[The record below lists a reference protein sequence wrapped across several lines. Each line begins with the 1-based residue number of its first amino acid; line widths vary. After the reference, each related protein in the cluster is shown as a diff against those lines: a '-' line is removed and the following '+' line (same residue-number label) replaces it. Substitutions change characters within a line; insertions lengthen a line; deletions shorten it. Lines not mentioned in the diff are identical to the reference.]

1 MDVYREQLL
10 DHYRSP
16 RNYGLQAKAS
26 AQASSFNP
34 LCGDRVTVQL
44 DIANDSIIAM
54 RFDGYGCAISMAAAS
69 LLSEYVV
76 NRPPGKIMELD
87 ATLVQTLLGTTLSPV
102 RLKCAL
108 LPLKTIHQALI
119 TNKTHGNAA

>member
-1 MDVYREQLL
+1 MDLYREQLL

-16 RNYGLQAKAS
+16 RHRGLKEKAS
-26 AQASSFNP
+26 VQASSFNS

-44 DIANDSIIAM
+44 DIEDDLIIAM
-54 RFDGYGCAISMAAAS
+54 RFEGQGCAISTATAS

-76 NRPPGKIMELD
+76 NRPVSDIKQLGAAVI
-87 ATLVQTLLGTTLSPV
+87 QTLLGGTLSPV

-108 LPLKTIHQALI
+108 LPLKTLQQALD
-119 TNKTHGNAA
+119 

>member
-1 MDVYREQLL
+1 MDLYREQLL

-16 RNYGLQAKAS
+16 RNHGLQAEAS
-26 AQASSFNP
+26 AQAASFNP

-44 DIANDSIIAM
+44 DIAGDSITAM
-54 RFDGYGCAISMAAAS
+54 RFDGQGCAISMATAS

-76 NRPPGKIMELD
+76 NHSLSEIMELD
-87 ATLVQTLLGTTLSPV
+87 ATTIQTLLGTPLSPV

-108 LPLKTIHQALI
+108 LPLKTLQQALTTKKI
-119 TNKTHGNAA
+119 P